1 MKNLLL
7 SAALFTAS
15 ACIGQH
21 VYSIS
26 GTAPAAADGDTV
38 TITKIK
44 DNLQETVGKTTVT
57 AGKFTFSGTAE
68 DNGPIIVRAFPKGV
82 RNGLVATIFTDEGKI
97 NVVLDGYDDWYNSK
111 SIVTGT
117 PLNDKYNALSSEKLR
132 LCPLMDA
139 AGKRS
144 RNASA
149 TEKEKASAKAELDSL
164 SNIYYR
170 FLSDFVIENISNDAG
185 RTAFKSS
192 DFIFMPLPILLKT
205 VDAIPAGLRDE
216 PHNAE
221 RIRFAAAK
229 QAVQP
234 GRPFIDFQAPAPD
247 GNIVKLSDFAGKG
260 KYVLIDF
267 WASWCGPCRAA
278 MPELKELYAKYK
290 DKGFEIVGVSLDSR
304 KEAWLKGISDLQL
317 PWPQMSDT
325 KGWDAAGAGEYAV
338 KAVPSTFLIGP
349 DGKFIETGPSLKET
363 LEGIFGE

>member
-1 MKNLLL
+1 M
-7 SAALFTAS
+7 
-15 ACIGQH
+15 
-21 VYSIS
+21 
-26 GTAPAAADGDTV
+26 
-38 TITKIK
+38 
-44 DNLQETVGKTTVT
+44 
-57 AGKFTFSGTAE
+57 FSH
-68 DNGPIIVRAFPKGV
+68 
-82 RNGLVATIFTDEGKI
+82 
-97 NVVLDGYDDWYNSK
+97 GYDDWYNPK

-164 SNIYYR
+164 SNVHYR

-185 RTAFKSS
+185 QHSHCKAATSYSCHFLY
-192 DFIFMPLPILLKT
+192 FLKT
-205 VDAIPAGLRDE
+205 VDAIPSGLRDE

-221 RIRFAAAK
+221 RIKFAAAK

-317 PWPQMSDT
+317 PGS
-325 KGWDAAGAGEYAV
+325 
-338 KAVPSTFLIGP
+338 
-349 DGKFIETGPSLKET
+349 
-363 LEGIFGE
+363 